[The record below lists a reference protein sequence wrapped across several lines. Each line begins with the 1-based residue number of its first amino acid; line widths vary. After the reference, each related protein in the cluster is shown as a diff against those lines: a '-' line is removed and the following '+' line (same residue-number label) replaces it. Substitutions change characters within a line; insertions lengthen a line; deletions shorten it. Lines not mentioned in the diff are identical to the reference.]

1 MLVSAIRKLYGDISV
16 PKFSLEVPENPEHG
30 DYATN
35 IAMVLA
41 KTLKK
46 NPMSIAEEIANKLSV
61 ASYRVKI
68 APPGFIN
75 FYLSEKILYRGLAE
89 ILKKQKNYGKK
100 QITGN
105 ARKKINVEFVSAN
118 PTGPLT
124 MANGRGGFYGDV
136 LANILEANGHKVTRE
151 YYINDTG
158 NQIKLLGESILA
170 ELGIREKRDEHYKGE
185 YIKKYADSIREK
197 WDFLKKRGFT
207 EAIIGGVT
215 VDLEK
220 NEILKVE
227 NPEIVGKI
235 AKANNFNPIDGFLN
249 EIKQSLEKAGIKYDV
264 WFSEEKNLQQKGELK
279 KTLEFLEKKGL
290 VGKHD
295 GAVWLGDAVLVKSDQ
310 NPTYFLSDLAYH
322 CDKLIK
328 RKFDIAIDIWGAD
341 HYGHVDRTKKGVAA
355 LGVDPARLHIIIMQL
370 VRLVRGGKEVKM
382 SKRAGEFV
390 TLDELLDEVGIDA
403 ARYFFLERSPDT
415 HMDFNLDLAKERSV
429 KNPVYYIQYAH
440 ARISAIFRKASILC
454 HPEGAKQPKDLK
466 RSFTSFRMTTLR
478 ELEELVLIK
487 KLIKFPE
494 VIEDITKDYQVHHL
508 THYAYELARSFHNF
522 YEKRRVITDDKNL
535 TSARLTL
542 AKATQIVLQITLDL
556 LGIKASERM

>member
-1 MLVSAIRKLYGDISV
+1 MARKEIEKLLVSAIRKLYGDISV

-35 IAMVLA
+35 VAMLLA
-41 KTLKK
+41 KILKK
-46 NPMSIAEEIANKLSV
+46 SPMSITEEISNQLSV
-61 ASYRVKI
+61 TNYRVKI

-89 ILKKQKNYGKK
+89 ILKKQKNYSKK
-100 QITGN
+100 QITGS
-105 ARKKINVEFVSAN
+105 AQKKINIEFVSAN

-124 MANGRGGFYGDV
+124 MANGRGGVYGDV
-136 LANILEANGHKVTRE
+136 LAKVLASYGHKVTRE
-151 YYINDTG
+151 YYINDAG

-170 ELGIREKRDEHYKGE
+170 AEGKIPPQDEYYKGG
-185 YIKKYADSIREK
+185 YINE
-197 WDFLKKRGFT
+197 LKGKT
-207 EAIIGGVT
+207 AKQAAST
-215 VDLEK
+215 L
-220 NEILKVE
+220 LK
-227 NPEIVGKI
+227 
-235 AKANNFNPIDGFLN
+235 
-249 EIKQSLEKAGIKYDV
+249 EIKRSLKKAGIKFDV
-264 WFSEEKNLQQKGELK
+264 WFSEENSIHKSGELK
-279 KTLEFLEKKGL
+279 KTLEFLVKNKSVNEKE
-290 VGKHD
+290 
-295 GAVWLGDAVLVKSDQ
+295 GALWLADAVVVKSDK
-310 NPTYFLSDLAYH
+310 NPTYFLADLAYH
-322 CDKLIK
+322 YDKFIN
-328 RKFDIAIDIWGAD
+328 RKFNIAIDIWGAD